1 MFQNTQMQQDYR
13 AQLDNAMLL
22 LQALIDEQYE
32 DNDRVQTA
40 FNNLAIA
47 LDNPDNQ

>member
-32 DNDRVQTA
+32 DNEDIQTS

-47 LDNPDNQ
+47 LDNAVE

>member
-32 DNDRVQTA
+32 DNDYVQTA
-40 FNNLAIA
+40 FNNLAVA
-47 LDNPDNQ
+47 LDNPENE

>member
-1 MFQNTQMQQDYR
+1 MLDYKEKM
-13 AQLDNAMLL
+13 DSIMLQ

-32 DNDRVQTA
+32 DNDYVQTA

-47 LDNPDNQ
+47 LDNPDNE